1 MGSKSRC
8 QNHICLEK
16 VSLESDND
24 AFDHSTSIDRK
35 LHLLAFLVGLLRGLD
50 YRDLLDEC
58 INVIGYQL
66 RWRADI

>member
-1 MGSKSRC
+1 M
-8 QNHICLEK
+8 
-16 VSLESDND
+16 ESDND